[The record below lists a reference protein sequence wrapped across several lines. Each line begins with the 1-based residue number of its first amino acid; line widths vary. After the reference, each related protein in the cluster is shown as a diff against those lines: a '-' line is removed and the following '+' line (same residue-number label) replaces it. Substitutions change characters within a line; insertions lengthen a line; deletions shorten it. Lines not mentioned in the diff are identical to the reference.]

1 MNSFRVLVLA
11 VFLQVAVLAHAGA
24 EELSSPEIP
33 TVVAPEPPP
42 VEAPEAPS
50 VGAPDAP
57 SVGAPGVPEVEAPP
71 LPEIETS
78 DQVASIQLPVLEAP
92 TLEPLVAPE
101 LEAITTAPLTAP
113 SITEAQLPPT
123 AVPEVGFKAE
133 LVAPDSVVV
142 EVPAVNSE
150 DLNAPLSL
158 EDLRSLV
165 APQEN
170 AAPAQIV
177 VPQASEG
184 LVIRPWWLVMGLI
197 LGLIVGFAFAA
208 FAAKDDDESVD
219 MNVKVAKLSPVRAA

>member
-57 SVGAPGVPEVEAPP
+57 EVEAPP
-71 LPEIETS
+71 LPEIEAS
-78 DQVASIQLPVLEAP
+78 DQVASIQLPVLQAP
-92 TLEPLVAPE
+92 TLEPLVAPR

-113 SITEAQLPPT
+113 SITAAQLPPM
-123 AVPEVGFKAE
+123 AVPEVGFKVE
-133 LVAPDSVVV
+133 LVAPGSVVV

-150 DLNAPLSL
+150 GLTAPLSL

-170 AAPAQIV
+170 AAPAIV

-208 FAAKDDDESVD
+208 FVAKDDDGSVD